1 MGNILRLGGSKGR
14 KIRQRENLNCDAV
27 STKASAKSWSW
38 GGPALLARHGQPFF
52 FFCLD
57 QSLNVSCPGKN
68 HKPSRQLHCAENSF
82 WEAIFESSR
91 SNTPGTGKR
100 VPQP

>member
-52 FFCLD
+52 FF
-57 QSLNVSCPGKN
+57 SVWT
-68 HKPSRQLHCAENSF
+68 SR
-82 WEAIFESSR
+82 
-91 SNTPGTGKR
+91 
-100 VPQP
+100 